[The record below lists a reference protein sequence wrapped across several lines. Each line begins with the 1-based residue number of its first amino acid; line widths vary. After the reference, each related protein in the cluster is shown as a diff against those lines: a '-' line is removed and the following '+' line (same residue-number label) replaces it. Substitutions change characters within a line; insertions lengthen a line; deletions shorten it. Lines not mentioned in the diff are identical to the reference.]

1 MKLCELLKGV
11 KIIHANIGMQR
22 EVNKIV
28 INSKKVKQGDVFIA
42 LEESSDGH
50 DFAKEALK
58 KKAAVVICQKPVEGD
73 YVLVENTRKAFAIMA
88 ANYYQ
93 NRHRDLKI
101 ITVTGTNGKTTITH
115 IINAILKENH
125 KTAVIGT
132 LGAIIDNKRISTDLT
147 TPDPL
152 ELHKIFLEAYEKGV
166 EYVIMEASAHA
177 IYYDKLYGIKA
188 EIAIFTNI
196 SQDHLDFFGSMEKYA
211 DTKIGYFNSTN
222 MKIGI
227 INADDKYAMRIL
239 ENSEGNILSYG
250 LDNPSDVFAMDIK
263 RVKAKTKFII
273 NAFDEVAEISVKLL
287 GRFNVYNVLAA
298 VAAAKTLKVPMETI
312 CLALSG
318 IKDVEGRFN
327 IINNDITVIIDYAH
341 TPDGL
346 TNVLSAAK
354 DLEGGKLITVF
365 GCGGDRDKSK
375 RPIMGQVA
383 GAISDFCVVTSD
395 NPRFENPNEIIKD
408 IEKGISQVTDKYI
421 CIEDRAQ
428 AIAYA
433 IRTAEKGDK
442 VLIAGKGGE
451 NYIDI
456 MGVKLE
462 YSDKKA
468 AKAALRSYRN

>member
-1 MKLCELLKGV
+1 M
-11 KIIHANIGMQR
+11 
-22 EVNKIV
+22 
-28 INSKKVKQGDVFIA
+28 
-42 LEESSDGH
+42 
-50 DFAKEALK
+50 
-58 KKAAVVICQKPVEGD
+58 
-73 YVLVENTRKAFAIMA
+73 
-88 ANYYQ
+88 
-93 NRHRDLKI
+93 
-101 ITVTGTNGKTTITH
+101 TN
-115 IINAILKENH
+115 
-125 KTAVIGT
+125 
-132 LGAIIDNKRISTDLT
+132 
-147 TPDPL
+147 
-152 ELHKIFLEAYEKGV
+152 
-166 EYVIMEASAHA
+166 
-177 IYYDKLYGIKA
+177 LYGIKA
-188 EIAIFTNI
+188 EIDIFTHI

-298 VAAAKTLKVPMETI
+298 VAAAKTLKVTMETI
-312 CLALSG
+312 CLALSV
-318 IKDVEGRFN
+318 IKDVEGIFN

-395 NPRFENPNEIIKD
+395 NPRYENPNEIIKD
-408 IEKGISQVTDKYI
+408 IEK
-421 CIEDRAQ
+421 
-428 AIAYA
+428 AYRKL
-433 IRTAEKGDK
+433 RTNIY
-442 VLIAGKGGE
+442 V
-451 NYIDI
+451 
-456 MGVKLE
+456 
-462 YSDKKA
+462 
-468 AKAALRSYRN
+468 